1 MVSFF
6 LLFKPDLF
14 ALFLPNTPQPCI
26 RSYRFV
32 YIKSIANH
40 FSGIQCSEHWSKGV
54 LSLTSTV
61 LKGKTLWEK
70 NLPMN
75 FVVCCCKR
83 KTNFLN
89 LPSLFPQVWKW
100 WRQLVDTTLNFNYFV
115 SGPPTLFQT
124 FFTDSL
130 NLGFYFTS
138 FTVLGRYF
146 KNSPSNVW
154 DLLEFPE
161 IKNCAI
167 FWKIAINCLV

>member
-100 WRQLVDTTLNFNYFV
+100 WRQLLASRYYIKFQLFRVWPTHSVSNFLHRF
-115 SGPPTLFQT
+115 SK
-124 FFTDSL
+124 S
-130 NLGFYFTS
+130 
-138 FTVLGRYF
+138 R
-146 KNSPSNVW
+146 
-154 DLLEFPE
+154 LLLHLLHS
-161 IKNCAI
+161 IRKI
-167 FWKIAINCLV
+167 F